1 MNDKPKRPPG
11 RPKNPH
17 GPVDVHIK
25 IDRDLL
31 DAINRPGCNLSN
43 AVRRALRMY
52 LKIEEPNN
60 LKAIAIRIR
69 EVKLDIGLLNRE
81 LKELREHAGSL
92 GIKDLPAFEDSLDAW
107 EE

>member
-1 MNDKPKRPPG
+1 MNDPPKKRKPG
-11 RPKNPH
+11 RPKKPN

-31 DAINRPGCNLSN
+31 DAINRPGCNMSN

-60 LKAIAIRIR
+60 LKALAIRIR
-69 EVKLDIGLLNRE
+69 EAKREMARLNRE
-81 LKELREHAGSL
+81 VSEMREQAKAL
-92 GIKDLPAFEDSLDAW
+92 GVKDIRAFEESLEGW
-107 EE
+107 E